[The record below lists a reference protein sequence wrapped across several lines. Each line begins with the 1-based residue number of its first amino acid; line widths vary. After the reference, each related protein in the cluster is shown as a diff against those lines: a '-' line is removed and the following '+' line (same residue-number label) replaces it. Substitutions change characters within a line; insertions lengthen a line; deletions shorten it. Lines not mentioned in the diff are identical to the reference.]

1 MSLTLPSRA
10 RLLVSSLA
18 AILCAMCAPAA
29 VAQTL
34 PGPAIGKPAPDFALK
49 TVDGKTVRLSD
60 YRGKTLV
67 LNVWG
72 SWCPPCRLETPD
84 LIAEAHAQSAHGVA
98 FLGVDTTEPA
108 SVVRTYDA
116 AKGIPYPQ
124 AAVPDNGPFATAYD
138 IRNYPITFVVGPDGI
153 LRARHADNIL
163 PRAQLH
169 AYIVAAQHGES
180 ATVTSPFQAQ
190 LDALLAPSNYP
201 FTGDPATVRANIAKA
216 VAAIGQA
223 DDLQDE
229 AMNDLGRDHDL
240 IKTQGEQETLRAAAI
255 TALAPIAAGD
265 ADTALLARLRGDE
278 DVAFGRWREADA
290 AYADALA
297 HAPNEVDALGGQA
310 YAASKLGDDARVAAI
325 DAQIAQ
331 RSPSAPTFVG
341 LGRAEAKRGNLTAA
355 ESAFERAQQLATE
368 PRVLAWTNLYFGRME
383 AEAGNREKAR
393 AAFVRAAAAA
403 EQIPTG
409 DPRHAWY
416 VEQAQ
421 EGEVALDV
429 ARGKGAALSLAP
441 WTGPDLPG
449 SVEST
454 IKYRLVVTDAPGAHV
469 GLAAAGLPQH
479 WIGSFCTD
487 RVCAPFRTSIV
498 MPADGV
504 KIIEF
509 QVVPTTPHAGPVRV
523 RIDANHAGHAA
534 ATVATVV
541 RV

>member
-1 MSLTLPSRA
+1 LRIPCYA
-10 RLLVSSLA
+10 PLLLAVALYVTVSP
-18 AILCAMCAPAA
+18 PAA
-29 VAQTL
+29 TGQTL
-34 PGPAIGKPAPDFALK
+34 PGPAVGKPAPAFALK
-49 TVDGKTVRLSD
+49 TVDGRTIHLSD

-84 LIAEAHAQSAHGVA
+84 LVAEAHAQAAHGVV

-108 SVVRTYDA
+108 SVVRAYGA
-116 AKGIPYPQ
+116 AKGISYPQ

-138 IRNYPITFVVGPDGI
+138 IRNYPTTFVIGPDGV

-180 ATVTSPFQAQ
+180 AAITTPFQAQ
-190 LDALLAPSNYP
+190 LDALLAPGNYS
-201 FTGDPATVRANIAKA
+201 FTGDPATVHATIANA
-216 VAAIGQA
+216 VRAIGQA

-240 IKTQGEQETLRAAAI
+240 IKTQGEQETLRAAVIA
-255 TALAPIAAGD
+255 ALTPIASGD
-265 ADTALLARLRGDE
+265 ADAALLARLRGDE

-297 HAPNEVDALGGQA
+297 HAPNDVDALSGQA
-310 YAASKLGDDARVAAI
+310 YAASKLGDGARVVAI
-325 DAQIAQ
+325 DAHIAQ
-331 RSPSAPTFVG
+331 SSPSAPAFVG
-341 LGRAEAKRGNLTAA
+341 LGRAEAKRGNVAAA
-355 ESAFERAQQLATE
+355 ESAFERAQQLAAV
-368 PRVLAWTNLYFGRME
+368 PRVLAWTNLYYGRME

-393 AAFVRAAAAA
+393 AAFVRAASAA
-403 EQIPTG
+403 EQIPDP

-416 VEQAQ
+416 LEQAQ

-469 GLAAAGLPQH
+469 DLAAAGLPQH

-498 MPADGV
+498 MPAGGV
-504 KIIEF
+504 KVVEF
-509 QVVPTTPHAGPVRV
+509 QVVPTTAHAGPVRV
-523 RIDANHAGHAA
+523 RIDANHGGLTA
-534 ATVATVV
+534 ATVATLV